1 MNHPDNHFDR
11 DARHRHAQALDHV
24 SPQVRARLRE
34 ARRAALA
41 STSSPKRFGWLLAGG
56 TVAAVLALMLA
67 SQLQPMTPQPVQMPQ
82 TASVSPAGTPAVPPA
97 LEPLERA
104 SQRAEI
110 DSEIDGMLAALDE
123 NPDLYLWL
131 AANDDALPPPSEY

>member
-1 MNHPDNHFDR
+1 MNHPDTRFDR
-11 DARHRHAQALDHV
+11 DARDRHTQALDHV

-41 STSSPKRFGWLLAGG
+41 STPARHHRFGWLVAGG
-56 TVAAVLALMLA
+56 SVAAALALVLVA
-67 SQLQPMTPQPVQMPQ
+67 QLQPMTPDAAPTPRMV
-82 TASVSPAGTPAVPPA
+82 SVDDAAVAPSPD
-97 LEPLERA
+97 PLERA

-131 AANDDALPPPSEY
+131 AANDDTLPPPSEY

>member
-1 MNHPDNHFDR
+1 MNHPDTRFDR
-11 DARHRHAQALDHV
+11 DARDCHAQALDHV
-24 SPQVRARLRE
+24 SPQIRARLRE

-41 STSSPKRFGWLLAGG
+41 PTPTPHRFGWLLAGG
-56 TVAAVLALMLA
+56 TAAAALALMLA
-67 SQLQPMTPQPVQMPQ
+67 SQLQTMTSDTVPTPRM
-82 TASVSPAGTPAVPPA
+82 ASTDDAVAAPA
-97 LEPLERA
+97 LDPLERA

>member
-1 MNHPDNHFDR
+1 MNHRDNQFDR
-11 DARHRHAQALDHV
+11 DARDRHAQALDHV

-34 ARRAALA
+34 ARRAAL
-41 STSSPKRFGWLLAGG
+41 SSSPAPHRFGWLLAGG
-56 TVAAVLALMLA
+56 TAAAALALVLV
-67 SQLQPMTPQPVQMPQ
+67 SQLQPMAPDAAPTPRMASAD
-82 TASVSPAGTPAVPPA
+82 TAVAAPA
-97 LEPLERA
+97 LDALERA

-131 AANDDALPPPSEY
+131 AANDDTLPPPSDY